1 MMNDF
6 KLYTPFLHFH
16 LLVGIFVVI
25 ELGAT
30 FAYICFGLVSI
41 SYSLGRTLV
50 LSDESIIQREG
61 RWSNFITMG
70 LLESQ

>member
-1 MMNDF
+1 M
-6 KLYTPFLHFH
+6 
-16 LLVGIFVVI
+16 
-25 ELGAT
+25 GAT
-30 FAYICFGLVSI
+30 FAYIFFGLVSM
-41 SYSLGRTLV
+41 SYSLGRALV